1 MDSVSRFNQTQQH
14 VMITPKETLLLVIDV
29 QGKLAPTVFQSDRL
43 IKNVSKLIRA
53 CGLLG
58 VPVIHTEQYP
68 KGLGRTVDELAALI
82 GDEPPYEKLSFSCCG
97 NEDFMKRLRAL
108 GRNDILV
115 VGMETH
121 VCVYQTCVELLEFG
135 YNVHLVT
142 DAVSS
147 RSEENRALGI
157 RCIER
162 AGASL
167 TSTEMAIFEILRVA
181 EGDTFKAISK
191 IIKED

>member
-1 MDSVSRFNQTQQH
+1 
-14 VMITPKETLLLVIDV
+14 MITPKETLLLVIDI
-29 QGKLAPTVFQSDRL
+29 QEKLAPAIFQSDRV
-43 IKNVSKLIRA
+43 IKNTGKLIRA
-53 CGLLG
+53 CKNLG
-58 VPVIHTEQYP
+58 VPVVHTEQYP
-68 KGLGRTVDELAALI
+68 KGLGRTVDDLGSLI
-82 GDEPPYEKLSFSCCG
+82 GEETPFEKLSFSCCG
-97 NEDFMKRLRAL
+97 NNEFMKRLRVL

-142 DAVSS
+142 DGVSS
-147 RSEENRALGI
+147 RTEENRALGI

-162 AGASL
+162 AGAAL
-167 TSTEMAIFEILRVA
+167 TSTEMAIFELLRVA
-181 EGDTFKAISK
+181 EGDTFKTISK

>member
-1 MDSVSRFNQTQQH
+1 M
-14 VMITPKETLLLVIDV
+14 MTPKETLLLVIDI
-29 QGKLAPTVFQSDRL
+29 QGKLATSVAQPDRL
-43 IKNVSKLIRA
+43 VRNVSKLIRA
-53 CGLLG
+53 CKLLG
-58 VPVIHTEQYP
+58 VPVICTEQYP
-68 KGLGRTVDELAALI
+68 KGLGHTVDELKELI
-82 GDEPPYEKLSFSCCG
+82 GDEAPYEKLSFSCCG

-147 RSEENRALGI
+147 RSEENRAVGI

-162 AGASL
+162 AGASP
-167 TSTEMAIFEILRVA
+167 TSTEMAIFELLRVA

>member
-1 MDSVSRFNQTQQH
+1 
-14 VMITPKETLLLVIDV
+14 MITPKETLLLVIDI
-29 QGKLAPTVFQSDRL
+29 QGKLVPSIHQSDRV
-43 IKNVSKLIRA
+43 IRNAGKLIRA
-53 CGLLG
+53 CKLLG

-68 KGLGRTVDELAALI
+68 KGLGRTVDELQSLL
-82 GDEPPYEKLSFSCCG
+82 DRELPYEKLSFSCCG
-97 NEDFMKRLRAL
+97 NDDFMKRLRNL

-147 RSEENRALGI
+147 RSEENRMLGI
-157 RCIER
+157 RCIEK
-162 AGASL
+162 AGAAL
-167 TSTEMAIFEILRVA
+167 TSTEMAIFELQRIA
-181 EGDTFKAISK
+181 EGDTFKMISR
-191 IIKED
+191 IVKEE

>member
-1 MDSVSRFNQTQQH
+1 
-14 VMITPKETLLLVIDV
+14 MITPKETLLLVIDV
-29 QGKLAPTVFQSDRL
+29 QGKLAATVFQSDRVE
-43 IKNVSKLIRA
+43 KNISKLIRA
-53 CGLLG
+53 SKLLG
-58 VPVIHTEQYP
+58 VPVLLTEQYP
-68 KGLGRTVDELAALI
+68 KGLGHTVDALRELL
-82 GDEPPYEKLSFSCCG
+82 GEEQPFEKLSFSCCG
-97 NEDFMKRLRAL
+97 SEAFMKRLRSL

-121 VCVYQTCVELLEFG
+121 VCVYQTCVELIEFG

-147 RSEENRALGI
+147 RSEENRRIGI
-157 RCIER
+157 RSIKR
-162 AGASL
+162 AGGIP
-167 TSTEMAIFEILRVA
+167 TSTEMAIFELLRIA

>member
-1 MDSVSRFNQTQQH
+1 
-14 VMITPKETLLLVIDV
+14 MISPKETLLLVIDI
-29 QGKLAPTVFQSDRL
+29 QGKLAVTVFQSER
-43 IKNVSKLIRA
+43 IIRNASKLIRS
-53 CGLLG
+53 CKLLG

-68 KGLGRTVDELAALI
+68 KGLGRTVEELQLLI
-82 GDEPPYEKLSFSCCG
+82 GEAKPFEKSSFSCCG
-97 NEDFMKRLRAL
+97 NEEFMKHLRSL
-108 GRNDILV
+108 GGNDILV
-115 VGMETH
+115 VGAETH

-147 RSEENRALGI
+147 RSEENRTLGI

-162 AGASL
+162 AGAAP
-167 TSTEMAIFEILRVA
+167 TSTEMAIFELLRIA

>member
-1 MDSVSRFNQTQQH
+1 M
-14 VMITPKETLLLVIDV
+14 MISKDALLLVIDI
-29 QGKLAPTVFQSDRL
+29 QEKLAPAVFQSDRV
-43 IKNVSKLIRA
+43 IKNTGKLTRA
-53 CGLLG
+53 CKLLG
-58 VPVIHTEQYP
+58 VPVICTEQYP
-68 KGLGRTVDELAALI
+68 KGLGGTVDELKELI
-82 GDEPPYEKLSFSCCG
+82 GEEPPYEKLSFSCCG
-97 NEDFMKRLRAL
+97 NNEFIKRLRSL

-147 RSEENRALGI
+147 RSEENRSLGI

-162 AGASL
+162 AGAAL
-167 TSTEMAIFEILRVA
+167 TSTEMAIFELLRVA

-191 IIKED
+191 IVKED

>member
-1 MDSVSRFNQTQQH
+1 M
-14 VMITPKETLLLVIDV
+14 MTPKDTLLLVIDI
-29 QGKLAPTVFQSDRL
+29 QGKLATSVYQSDSVV
-43 IKNVSKLIRA
+43 KNVSKLIRA
-53 CGLLG
+53 CKLLG
-58 VPVIHTEQYP
+58 VPVICTEQYP
-68 KGLGRTVDELAALI
+68 KGLGGTVDELKELI

-97 NEDFMKRLRAL
+97 NNDFMKRLRSL

-147 RSEENRALGI
+147 RSEQNRALGI
-157 RCIER
+157 HCIER
-162 AGASL
+162 AGAAP
-167 TSTEMAIFEILRVA
+167 TSTEMAIFELLRVA

>member
-1 MDSVSRFNQTQQH
+1 M
-14 VMITPKETLLLVIDV
+14 MTPKDTLLLVIDI
-29 QGKLAPTVFQSDRL
+29 QGKLATSVYQSDSVV
-43 IKNVSKLIRA
+43 KNVSKLIRT
-53 CGLLG
+53 CKLLG
-58 VPVIHTEQYP
+58 VPVICTEQYP
-68 KGLGRTVDELAALI
+68 KGLGGTVDELKELI

-97 NEDFMKRLRAL
+97 NNEFIKRLRSL

-147 RSEENRALGI
+147 RSEENRSLGI

-162 AGASL
+162 AGAAL
-167 TSTEMAIFEILRVA
+167 TSTEMAIFELLRVA

-191 IIKED
+191 IVKED

>member
-1 MDSVSRFNQTQQH
+1 M
-14 VMITPKETLLLVIDV
+14 MTPKETVLLVIDI
-29 QGKLAPTVFQSDRL
+29 QGKLATSVFQTDRV
-43 IKNVSKLIRA
+43 IKNTSKLIRA
-53 CGLLG
+53 CKLFD
-58 VPVIHTEQYP
+58 VPVIYTEQYP
-68 KGLGRTVDELAALI
+68 KGLGRTVDELKELI
-82 GDEPPYEKLSFSCCG
+82 GEETPFEKLSFSCCG
-97 NEDFMKRLRAL
+97 NDDFMKRMRSL

-121 VCVYQTCVELLEFG
+121 VCVYQTCVELVEFG

-147 RSEENRALGI
+147 RNEENRTLGI
-157 RCIER
+157 HCIER
-162 AGASL
+162 AGASP
-167 TSTEMAIFEILRVA
+167 TSTEMAIFELLRVA

>member
-1 MDSVSRFNQTQQH
+1 
-14 VMITPKETLLLVIDV
+14 MITPKETLLLVIDI
-29 QGKLAPTVFQSDRL
+29 QEKLAPAVFHSDRV
-43 IKNVSKLIRA
+43 IKNTGKLIRA
-53 CGLLG
+53 CKLLG
-58 VPVIHTEQYP
+58 VPVVHTEQYP
-68 KGLGRTVDELAALI
+68 KGLGRTVDELGVLI
-82 GDEPPYEKLSFSCCG
+82 RDEPPFEKLSFSCCG
-97 NEDFMKRLRAL
+97 NNEFMKRLRAL

-147 RSEENRALGI
+147 RSEENRTLGI

-162 AGASL
+162 AGAAP
-167 TSTEMAIFEILRVA
+167 TSTEMAIFELLRIA

-191 IIKED
+191 IVKED

>member
-1 MDSVSRFNQTQQH
+1 
-14 VMITPKETLLLVIDV
+14 MITPKEALLLVIDI
-29 QGKLAPTVFQSDRL
+29 QEKLAPAVFQSDHV
-43 IKNVSKLIRA
+43 IKNTGKLIRA
-53 CGLLG
+53 CKLLG
-58 VPVIHTEQYP
+58 VPVVHTEQYP
-68 KGLGRTVDELAALI
+68 KGLGRTVEALGSLI
-82 GDEPPYEKLSFSCCG
+82 GEETPFEKLSFSCCG
-97 NEDFMKRLRAL
+97 NDDFMKRLRTL

-142 DAVSS
+142 DGVSS
-147 RSEENRALGI
+147 RNEENRALGI

-162 AGASL
+162 AGAML
-167 TSTEMAIFEILRVA
+167 TSTEMAIFELLRVA
-181 EGDTFKAISK
+181 EGDTFRAISK

>member
-1 MDSVSRFNQTQQH
+1 
-14 VMITPKETLLLVIDV
+14 MITPKETLLLLIDV
-29 QGKLAPTVFQSDRL
+29 QGKLASSVFQSDSL
-43 IKNVSKLIRA
+43 IRNVSKLIRS

-58 VPVIHTEQYP
+58 VPVIYTEQYP
-68 KGLGRTVDELAALI
+68 KGLGCTVDELKELI
-82 GDEPPYEKLSFSCCG
+82 GEETPFEKLSFSCCG
-97 NEDFMKRLRAL
+97 NEEFMKRLRSL

-121 VCVYQTCVELLEFG
+121 VCVYQTCIELLEFG

-162 AGASL
+162 AGAVP
-167 TSTEMAIFEILRVA
+167 TSTEMAIFELLRVA
-181 EGDTFKAISK
+181 EGDTFRAISK
-191 IIKED
+191 IVKE